1 MLSFILALSLNLS
14 YAAPKAPA
22 SKLLKCLGLQ
32 EKVFHQKKL
41 SGALYELNQRMIA
54 ELVQLSGIDGNELL
68 INQVCRSQREGAL
81 YLLEAILLDTRD
93 WYIIRPQASSLGT
106 SLSQELVKE
115 LNLSGPE
122 LLLSFLGQ
130 LQMESPTPDCLE
142 KNIPGVSQLYL
153 EVKWRQEE
161 IDIQKI
167 AGKKSRLAKIFAGI
181 HRSGY
186 YFEACAKEK
195 SKKTEKAAAK
205 PSDQ

>member
-142 KNIPGVSQLYL
+142 KNIPGVNQL
-153 EVKWRQEE
+153 
-161 IDIQKI
+161 
-167 AGKKSRLAKIFAGI
+167 
-181 HRSGY
+181 
-186 YFEACAKEK
+186 
-195 SKKTEKAAAK
+195 
-205 PSDQ
+205 